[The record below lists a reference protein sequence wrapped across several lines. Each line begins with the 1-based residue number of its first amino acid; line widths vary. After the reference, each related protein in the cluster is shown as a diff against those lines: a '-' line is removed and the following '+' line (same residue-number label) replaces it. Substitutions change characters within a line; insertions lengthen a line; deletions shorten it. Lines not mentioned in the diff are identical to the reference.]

1 MQINVRAKIFDTLK
15 FRSVQVSNTKLTVI
29 TFFALINQIIKSSND
44 IVSRK
49 VKNNLVL
56 VVTTSS
62 IAETS
67 K

>member
-56 VVTTSS
+56 DVTTSS